1 MKLVALYTVLLAF
14 DTVKQSASQNVSITS
29 LLRKPNSQKD
39 ERQLFL
45 FNFLKLWPTVPVQPI
60 FYHPV
65 PAPAPP
71 PAPVLNCASLPTG
84 PFYHIIAKHSNM
96 AINVEQAS
104 LHNGASLLQWPVSQA
119 RNDNWRFES
128 VGSGYYQILAEHS
141 GKAINGKMYCI
152 HKL

>member
-1 MKLVALYTVLLAF
+1 
-14 DTVKQSASQNVSITS
+14 
-29 LLRKPNSQKD
+29 
-39 ERQLFL
+39 
-45 FNFLKLWPTVPVQPI
+45 
-60 FYHPV
+60 
-65 PAPAPP
+65 
-71 PAPVLNCASLPTG
+71 
-84 PFYHIIAKHSNM
+84 M

-104 LHNGASLLQWPVSQA
+104 LHNGASLLQWPVDQE